1 MVGGV
6 QAMSKDLLYGT
17 LDGTTLEWTD
27 GVFTATLRQ
36 VLATHITVFDPCQAL
51 IQSGASGRSG
61 GACRL
66 FWSWC

>member
-1 MVGGV
+1 MPSGGARGLRRVCGGV

-36 VLATHITVFDPCQAL
+36 VPATHIAVFL
-51 IQSGASGRSG
+51 TLV
-61 GACRL
+61 RL
-66 FWSWC
+66 S

>member
-1 MVGGV
+1 VCGGV

-36 VLATHITVFDPCQAL
+36 VPATQIAVFL
-51 IQSGASGRSG
+51 TFV
-61 GACRL
+61 RL
-66 FWSWC
+66 L